1 MTTPDKTNQPERSIS
16 QAIINGLRGNCPNC
30 GETNLFQGFT
40 TVKDSCDNCSQE
52 LSHHRADDLPP
63 YLIIFIVGHVV
74 LSVLMVSMKYDLF
87 EMWTTAIGGSMIA
100 VFMALALMRPVKGM
114 VIGLQWALR
123 MHGFDK
129 SL

>member
-1 MTTPDKTNQPERSIS
+1 M
-16 QAIINGLRGNCPNC
+16 INGLRCNCPNC
-30 GETNLFQGFT
+30 GETSLSQGFT

-63 YLIIFIVGHVV
+63 YLIIFIVGHIV
-74 LSVLMVSMKYDLF
+74 LSVLMVSMKYNLF
-87 EMWTTAIGGSMIA
+87 EICITAIGGSLIA
-100 VFMALALMRPVKGM
+100 VIIALALMRSVKGM
-114 VIGLQWALR
+114 IVGLQWALR